1 MQPREMY
8 KLVDSLAP
16 FALSRA
22 YCEKIQG
29 YDNSGLLLDCG
40 KDAECILFSLDLSKA
55 AVEEAKR
62 IGAGLIVTHHPAIY
76 APLKNL
82 TPDGAGA
89 SILMA
94 AGAGISV
101 LSAHLNL
108 DIAEGGID
116 ESLMFGLGGKK
127 ADAFYERVEGGA
139 YGRVYD
145 VEETPLAEYAA
156 RVKETFQTGRLV
168 VYGEKPVK
176 RVASFCG
183 AGMDEG
189 SILFALQNG
198 ADTFVS
204 SDQKHHLV
212 AMAQEAGMNV
222 LLLTHYAAEHYGFTR
237 FFERVKAKISEKCV
251 FFTDARLL

>member
-1 MQPREMY
+1 MRPKEMY
-8 KLVDSLAP
+8 ELVDSFAP

-94 AGAGISV
+94 AGAGPPAPPRPRSRPPRRRR
-101 LSAHLNL
+101 AHPRRQRCLL
-108 DIAEGGID
+108 PERPGYAAFPG
-116 ESLMFGLGGKK
+116 SPFGLS
-127 ADAFYERVEGGA
+127 
-139 YGRVYD
+139 
-145 VEETPLAEYAA
+145 L
-156 RVKETFQTGRLV
+156 
-168 VYGEKPVK
+168 K
-176 RVASFCG
+176 RRC
-183 AGMDEG
+183 
-189 SILFALQNG
+189 
-198 ADTFVS
+198 
-204 SDQKHHLV
+204 
-212 AMAQEAGMNV
+212 
-222 LLLTHYAAEHYGFTR
+222 
-237 FFERVKAKISEKCV
+237 
-251 FFTDARLL
+251 